1 MFSKS
6 KLLLNLVALSSICNF
21 VYAQSAVGCIGN
33 LTQLTAL
40 QEARGNKV
48 GTPVTYIMCPNTVY
62 LPTNYELFEL
72 NGNANYLC
80 GTSGASSNNC
90 TVLGGYFQLSVAMY
104 AYNFA
109 DKDNI
114 VISGFTFEKAEIA
127 NAAVAT
133 VGRTTFRD
141 CIFKV

>member
-1 MFSKS
+1 MFFKS
-6 KLLLNLVALSSICNF
+6 KLLLNLVALSCICNF
-21 VYAQSAVGCIGN
+21 AYAQSAVGCIGN

-48 GTPVTYIMCPNTVY
+48 ATPVTYIMCPNTVY

-80 GTSGASSNNC
+80 GASGASSNNC
-90 TVLGGYFQLSVAMY
+90 TVLGGNFQLSVAMY

>member
-1 MFSKS
+1 MTIKTNSFLSF
-6 KLLLNLVALSSICNF
+6 VAFASICNC
-21 VYAQSAVGCIGN
+21 VYSQSPVGCIGN

-48 GTPVTYIMCPNTVY
+48 ATPVTYIMCPNTVY
-62 LPTNYELFEL
+62 LPTDYELFEL

-80 GTSGASSNNC
+80 GASGASSNNC
-90 TVLGGYFQLSVAMY
+90 TVIGGYFQLSVAMY
-104 AYNFA
+104 AYDFA

-133 VGRTTFRD
+133 VGQTTFRD